1 MSLAQLLPTDECE
14 NMFFGLDFVMRLP
27 FSCQLQKLTWCS
39 ELGAG
44 TVAEVDVVLA
54 AAAAGGNLF
63 LCFCTATSLQSID
76 ASYPTQKP
84 RILRVIYLP
93 TNFALSLHK
102 FTKEKTSYV
111 AYA

>member
-1 MSLAQLLPTDECE
+1 MRKYVFRARLRNEAAASLPVARVD
-14 NMFFGLDFVMRLP
+14 V
-27 FSCQLQKLTWCS
+27 

-44 TVAEVDVVLA
+44 TVAEVDVELP
-54 AAAAGGNLF
+54 AAAGGNLF

-76 ASYPTQKP
+76 APYPTQKP

-93 TNFALSLHK
+93 TNFAFSLHK